1 MDMRLFTWTPRKT
14 ALWTSP
20 RGRAPLPRL
29 AARASLPLRRPLAQA
44 PVKSLDRFVPAL
56 SRLQSTRT
64 PLASWALACA
74 ISAVAVL
81 ARHALEGILPPGY
94 PFLTFF
100 PAAILTT
107 FIGGT
112 RAGILCAALCGLAAW
127 YWFIPPVGFV
137 LDWQSGFALG
147 FYVFIVAVDIALIHA
162 MTKAMRRLEV
172 EKGVSTSLAE
182 QQRTMFEELQ
192 HRVANN
198 MAFVASLLNMSR
210 RRILSDPAAAPAIID
225 EARSRI
231 ETMARIHRRL
241 HDPSQVDL
249 PIGSYLT
256 DLCSDVIEAS
266 GVAGVSCRVNVPPMT
281 FDIRKLTTISMLVSE
296 VVTNSLKH
304 AYPAGQQGQI
314 TVTIERPNA
323 EMAVLT
329 IADDGIGLPHVPEDA
344 QSGHGLGNRI
354 IEALAKQLKG
364 TITRQSGS
372 GRASPGLGGPGLG
385 VPGLAGPGLAGP
397 GLATRVEFP
406 I

>member
-1 MDMRLFTWTPRKT
+1 MS
-14 ALWTSP
+14 AH
-20 RGRAPLPRL
+20 
-29 AARASLPLRRPLAQA
+29 PLAQA
-44 PVKSLDRFVPAL
+44 PVNSLDRWTLVL
-56 SRLQSTRT
+56 SRARSAQGPVSSVV
-64 PLASWALACA
+64 LAGVIFACALA
-74 ISAVAVL
+74 
-81 ARHALEGILPPGY
+81 ARFGLEGTLPPGY

-100 PAAILTT
+100 PAVILTT
-107 FIGGT
+107 FVGGT
-112 RAGILCAALCGLAAW
+112 RAGTLCAVLCGLAAW
-127 YWFIPPVGFV
+127 YWFIPPTGFV
-137 LDWQSGFALG
+137 LDRQSAFALL
-147 FYVFIVAVDIALIHA
+147 FYVFIVVVDIALIHA

-172 EKGVSTSLAE
+172 EKGVSTALAE

-249 PIGSYLT
+249 PIGSYLR

-266 GVAGVSCRVNVPPMT
+266 GVSGVACDVTVPPMT
-281 FDIRKLTTISMLVSE
+281 LDIRKLTTISMLVSE

-304 AYPAGQQGQI
+304 AYPAGRTGRI
-314 TVTIERPNA
+314 TVTLQLRDDDSA
-323 EMAVLT
+323 MLT
-329 IADDGIGLPHVPEDA
+329 IADDGIGLREAPEEA
-344 QSGHGLGNRI
+344 PAGHGLGNRI

-364 TITRQSGS
+364 TIARQS
-372 GRASPGLGGPGLG
+372 
-385 VPGLAGPGLAGP
+385 GP